1 MNPYAHDLY
10 EALSMIR
17 EDPDPENKKRD
28 YYTVVEDLLDNLLQ
42 LLSRLLFERE
52 TMDGERKR
60 CLAILKVSNPPKPTS
75 SNCLAYLKSKQL
87 NSCFFYF
94 ALWCCS
100 NSGVFRLFNPSYFLL
115 ISCTSKL
122 SNLTY
127 LTFSA
132 RSRFYRPTSE
142 SDDPKVDV

>member
-1 MNPYAHDLY
+1 
-10 EALSMIR
+10 MIR

-60 CLAILKVSNPPKPTS
+60 CLAILKVRNPPKSTS

-87 NSCFFYF
+87 LHFILHCGA
-94 ALWCCS
+94 ALPMAYLDC
-100 NSGVFRLFNPSYFLL
+100 LIPL
-115 ISCTSKL
+115 ISCLFPASL
-122 SNLTY
+122 N
-127 LTFSA
+127 
-132 RSRFYRPTSE
+132 
-142 SDDPKVDV
+142 